1 MRTKLLFNCK
11 QTSALADRFHDKQ
24 LNFLDKWKVKIH
36 LKICDSCKNY
46 YVQSELLKI
55 ELGRFISN
63 LQENPSQR
71 LSDDKKKEI
80 ELAVLKDL
88 GI

>member
-24 LNFLDKWKVKIH
+24 LGFLEKWKVKIH
-36 LKICDSCKNY
+36 LNVCDSCKNY
-46 YVQSELLKI
+46 YVQSELLKV

-63 LQENPSQR
+63 LQETPTHQM
-71 LSDDKKKEI
+71 SDDKKKEI
-80 ELAVLKDL
+80 ESAVLNDL
-88 GI
+88 GL